1 MLFLLAAA
9 STQAHTGPG
18 PGTALSFDGV
28 NGVVG
33 IGAAPLPAP
42 WTAEFWVNRQVAF
55 DNSAI
60 LLGDAVTALKL
71 EQFPNTRQVG
81 FTKFGSNDYS
91 FNYTA
96 PTNTW
101 VHLAFVSDTSTRLY
115 VNGVLQDTNAATI
128 ALPLGQ
134 LGADVPGRYFNH
146 LRGTLDEVR
155 IWNLARSQAQIQANM
170 NRALALPQT
179 NLMAYWRFN
188 EGSGLLAHDS
198 TGNSSNTGNL
208 SNGVAW
214 VSSTIPFV
222 PDVTTIPASSVIS
235 NYATLNA
242 SVAPNNLPTAAWFQW
257 GPTTDY
263 GKTTAP
269 QLLPSGTNPVSIFS
283 TITGLAMGASYHFRS
298 LATNSGGQ
306 TLGAD
311 FGFLAG
317 GVTNGPVTVTNGT
330 DSGPNSLRA
339 AVNSASPGITI
350 NFDTNI
356 VTVLLNSPL
365 VISSDVNLV
374 GPGAA
379 ALTISGNGAGPLI
392 SVTNN
397 ASITASGITFTN
409 GFSANGGVASIPTY
423 GLFTDCV
430 FKGNTA
436 SAMGGALYVPDTGFL
451 WLINCTLSANHAAN
465 GGAIDVLGGA
475 ELDNC
480 TVTANSAS
488 STGGGLRLEG
498 ASSVTLYSCTIAGN
512 SASSGGGIEVDDSG
526 SLSLQ
531 NTIVAD
537 NTIGALG
544 SGPDIRNTSINSIQ
558 SSGYNLIGRAD
569 SLNGWQPSDLLGS
582 IAHPLNPLLARLQD
596 YGGPTPTMALLP
608 GSPAIDTGLSTF
620 AGDQR
625 YLPRQQNILNLPSS
639 PGDTSDIGAFEVQ
652 PGDLTTRPELFIA
665 RSGNNVELRWDIK
678 ALAFTLDSTL
688 SLTPPSSWAPVSGL
702 PSPLPTDPVNNQF
715 VVTQSTSPNKA
726 VFYRLRAP

>member
-1 MLFLLAAA
+1 MFTRNLAMAGLRWWRGKTALVFLLAAA
-9 STQAHTGPG
+9 STQAKTGPG

-33 IGAAPLPAP
+33 IGSAPLPVP

-71 EQFPNTRQVG
+71 EQFQNTRQVG
-81 FTKFGSNDYS
+81 FTRFGVADYL
-91 FNYTA
+91 FNFTA

-115 VNGVLQDTNAATI
+115 VNGLLQDTNAATI

-134 LGADVPGRYFNH
+134 LGADIAGRYFNH

-170 NRALALPQT
+170 NHALALPQT

-242 SVAPNNLPTAAWFQW
+242 SVVPNSLPTAAWFQW
-257 GPTTDY
+257 GPTADY
-263 GKTTAP
+263 GKTTTP

-298 LATNSGGQ
+298 LATNSGGL
-306 TLGAD
+306 TLGVD
-311 FGFLAG
+311 LGFLAG

-339 AVNSASPGITI
+339 AVNSASPGATI

-356 VTVLLNSPL
+356 ATVLLNSP
-365 VISSDVNLV
+365 DVKRV

-379 ALTISGNGAGPLI
+379 ALTISGNGAAPLI

-409 GFSANGGVASIPTY
+409 GFSANGGVASIPSY
-423 GLFTDCV
+423 GIFTDCV

-436 SAMGGALYVPDTGFL
+436 SAMGGALYVPASGFL
-451 WLINCTLSANHAAN
+451 WLVNCTLSANQAAN
-465 GGAIDVLGGA
+465 GGALDILGGA

-498 ASSVTLYSCTIAGN
+498 ASSVTLYSCTVAGN
-512 SASSGGGIEVDDSG
+512 SAFSGGGLEVDNSG

-531 NTIVAD
+531 NTIVAG
-537 NTIGALG
+537 NTIGAFG
-544 SGPDIRNTSINSIQ
+544 SGPDILDTSINSIQ
-558 SSGYNLIGRAD
+558 SGGYNLIGRTD
-569 SLNGWQPSDLLGS
+569 IPIVWQSSDLVGS
-582 IAHPLNPLLARLQD
+582 VAHPLNPLLARLQD

-608 GSPAIDTGLSTF
+608 GSPAIDTGKSHF
-620 AGDQR
+620 AG
-625 YLPRQQNILNLPSS
+625 
-639 PGDTSDIGAFEVQ
+639 
-652 PGDLTTRPELFIA
+652 
-665 RSGNNVELRWDIK
+665 
-678 ALAFTLDSTL
+678 
-688 SLTPPSSWAPVSGL
+688 
-702 PSPLPTDPVNNQF
+702 
-715 VVTQSTSPNKA
+715 
-726 VFYRLRAP
+726 

>member
-1 MLFLLAAA
+1 MFPRNWASAGFRRWRVNAALLFLLAAV
-9 STQAHTGPG
+9 STQAQTS

-28 NGVVG
+28 NGVMG
-33 IGAAPLPAP
+33 SGAAPLPVP

-71 EQFPNTRQVG
+71 EQFQNTRQVG
-81 FTKFGSNDYS
+81 FTRFGVTDYL

-115 VNGVLQDTNAATI
+115 VNGVLQGTNAATI

-155 IWNLARSQAQIQANM
+155 IWNRARSQAQIQANM
-170 NRALALPQT
+170 NHALALPQT

-188 EGSGLLAHDS
+188 EGSGLIAHDS
-198 TGNSSNTGNL
+198 TGNSANTGNL

-235 NYATLNA
+235 NYATLGA
-242 SVAPNNLPTAAWFQW
+242 SVTPNNLPTAAWFQW

-263 GKTTAP
+263 GKTTTP

-298 LATNSGGQ
+298 LATNSGGL
-306 TLGAD
+306 TLGVD
-311 FGFLAG
+311 LGFLAG

-339 AVNSASPGITI
+339 AVTSASPGITI

-356 VTVLLNSPL
+356 ATVLLNSPL

-397 ASITASGITFTN
+397 ASITASGITFAN
-409 GFSANGGVASIPTY
+409 GFSANGGVASIPSY
-423 GLFTDCV
+423 GIFTDCV

-436 SAMGGALYVPDTGFL
+436 TAMGGALYVPASGFL
-451 WLINCTLSANHAAN
+451 WLINCTLTANQAAN
-465 GGAIDVLGGA
+465 GGALDVVGGA

-498 ASSVTLYSCTIAGN
+498 ASSVALYSCTVAGN
-512 SASSGGGIEVDDSG
+512 SAFSGGGLEVDNSG
-526 SLSLQ
+526 SLSSQ
-531 NTIVAD
+531 NTIVAG
-537 NTIGALG
+537 NTIGKFG

-608 GSPAIDTGLSTF
+608 GSPAIDAGLSTF

-625 YLPRQQNILNLPSS
+625 YLFRPQPILTSFISS
-639 PGDTSDIGAFEVQ
+639 AKSRDI
-652 PGDLTTRPELFIA
+652 
-665 RSGNNVELRWDIK
+665 
-678 ALAFTLDSTL
+678 
-688 SLTPPSSWAPVSGL
+688 
-702 PSPLPTDPVNNQF
+702 
-715 VVTQSTSPNKA
+715 
-726 VFYRLRAP
+726 